1 MRRKAL
7 ALVNAHRVPSSL
19 ADPFVSGV
27 NALGEQTP
35 VCLPPV
41 RPTAPTAPPAVVTPT
56 RPHGH
61 DGKHGRGHGKH
72 GGEGD

>member
-1 MRRKAL
+1 
-7 ALVNAHRVPSSL
+7 VNARRVPPSL

-35 VCLPPV
+35 ICLPPV
-41 RPTAPTAPPAVVTPT
+41 RPTTPAGPSVAVAPTP
-56 RPHGH
+56 PHGH
-61 DGKHGRGHGKH
+61 GANHGHGHGKH